1 MRARADLDNYHAW
14 GLPSRDRLR
23 LKRAAPTIS
32 AFARF
37 PGIAGCATKM
47 LAGYQCAA
55 PVDLSDGKVLQTAL
69 SRLRSGAFAFVG
81 LVEEWEASV
90 CALHHTLP
98 GTSRPMIGEFRQLGH
113 SINSHRE
120 IKWLPPSRVANEY
133 NETVLTGFVDEA
145 DEAVYAEARRLFRHF
160 QRVASVPSPSGA
172 RMHRTT
178 DSFDVVRP
186 SAR

>member
-1 MRARADLDNYHAW
+1 MRACSARGSHAPRLILSSTPSDLDNYHAW

-23 LKRAAPTIS
+23 LKRSAPTVA

-55 PVDLSDGKVLQTAL
+55 PVDLSDGTVLQTAL
-69 SRLRSGAFAFVG
+69 ARLRSGAFAFIG

-90 CALHHTLP
+90 CALHRTLP
-98 GTSRPMIGEFRQLGH
+98 GTSRPMVGEFRQLGH

-120 IKWLPPSRVANEY
+120 IAFLPASRVANVY
-133 NETVLTGFVDEA
+133 NETVLKGFVDEA
-145 DEAVYAEARRLFRHF
+145 DEAVYAEATRLFRQF
-160 QRVASVPSPSGA
+160 QKRAV
-172 RMHRTT
+172 
-178 DSFDVVRP
+178 
-186 SAR
+186 